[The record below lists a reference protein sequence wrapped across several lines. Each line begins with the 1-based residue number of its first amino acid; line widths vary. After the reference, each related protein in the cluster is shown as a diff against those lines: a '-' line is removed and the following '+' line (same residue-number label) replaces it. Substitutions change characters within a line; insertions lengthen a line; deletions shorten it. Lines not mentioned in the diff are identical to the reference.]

1 MTEPKLTKEQELLEK
16 YFAACANF
24 YYVIPLKQIYKI
36 IKIHGELTI
45 SKEDFYAYASK
56 RREEKS
62 EHNYWGIFGPEE
74 WYEDE
79 EKSRI
84 EDCEIVTDWLFTVF
98 EEDEE
103 PEYYEFIDQQ
113 RDCPWYIPNF
123 EEIMKYSNVFYEGK
137 NSYIDKAV
145 DFIKQNLELTEIKE
159 ENVSDGLAMW
169 IKMSMGNPVEDVMDF
184 LETEGVVF
192 NKKQTE
198 IFIPFLIE
206 AYFNTRLPLLHG
218 FTPNELHQIE

>member
-1 MTEPKLTKEQELLEK
+1 
-16 YFAACANF
+16 
-24 YYVIPLKQIYKI
+24 
-36 IKIHGELTI
+36 
-45 SKEDFYAYASK
+45 
-56 RREEKS
+56 
-62 EHNYWGIFGPEE
+62 
-74 WYEDE
+74 
-79 EKSRI
+79 
-84 EDCEIVTDWLFTVF
+84 
-98 EEDEE
+98 
-103 PEYYEFIDQQ
+103 
-113 RDCPWYIPNF
+113 
-123 EEIMKYSNVFYEGK
+123 MKYSNVFYEGK

-184 LETEGVVF
+184 LETEGVNF

-218 FTPNELHQIE
+218 FTPKELHQIE